1 MFIVVRGNT
10 THTTVHTVERY
21 LYHGQSIAQGPVTGM
36 YGTFMIVDTGT
47 DDQRISEYL
56 LGRLQS
62 GPYGAILFHT
72 MLEADTYIENEKD

>member
-1 MFIVVRGNT
+1 MFIVVRGNAN
-10 THTTVHTVERY
+10 HTTVATVERY

-47 DDQRISEYL
+47 DDLYRSEYL

-62 GPYGAILFHT
+62 GPYGAVLFHT
-72 MLEADTYIENEKD
+72 MAEADKYIELEKD